1 MRQGCRARKV
11 LAAVGLAAL
20 AAFAPPAFADAEVH
34 GESDVFATDG
44 VAIAWGVLRAA
55 NPDDATVVTRV
66 VRDAVRF
73 PALGVVAVDP
83 FGGASQTV
91 RPASPAPAALDVS
104 TPRKRFAD
112 FPRTELKLYAVPH
125 PGASQQPVL
134 TIFYVGVPDTAPEF
148 DSEAKLRAWL
158 DDRIAR
164 LRASPGGRKP

>member
-1 MRQGCRARKV
+1 MRKGCRARKV
-11 LAAVGLAAL
+11 LAAFGLAAL
-20 AAFAPPAFADAEVH
+20 AAFAPPAFAAAEVH

-91 RPASPAPAALDVS
+91 RLPSPAPAAFDVS
-104 TPRKRFAD
+104 RPRKRFAD
-112 FPRTELKLYAVPH
+112 FPRTELKLYAVPD
-125 PGASQQPVL
+125 PGASQLPVL
-134 TIFYVGVPDTAPEF
+134 TIYYVGVPDTTPEF